1 MPYYRSET
9 LDTQA
14 QVPAGYL
21 RNPARDRS
29 FHTLG
34 LELKPIS
41 NIVVKADYQWNRNRA
56 KTGLDQFNIAMGY
69 NF

>member
-1 MPYYRSET
+1 M
-9 LDTQA
+9 
-14 QVPAGYL
+14 PAGYL
-21 RNPARDRS
+21 RNSARDRS